1 MPDSVWDAEVQ
12 STLDQAYEPGVKLV
26 YVGNRNVEVLTPFPS
41 PIDWRDMW
49 IYFMMVDRF
58 NNPAAPPHHQPW
70 DQPWGDFQGG
80 TFAGIKQQ
88 LDYLQE
94 LGVGA
99 LWLSPLLKNCQFS
112 PSYHG
117 YGFQNFLAIEP
128 RFSSDPERA
137 SRDPQ
142 FVETELRE
150 LVDEAHAR
158 NIYVIFDIVLHHVG
172 DVFAYSGFGSIAPW
186 TNQPYPILW
195 RDEHGNPVPTW
206 SEAPPNPPLN
216 AAMWPRE
223 LQGNRFFKR
232 QGNAFVDTQIIPGGD
247 FYSLKSLVT
256 DYQTSEGMIVFQ
268 TLVRAFNYL
277 IAKFDVDGFRID
289 TLMYLDPLFARNF
302 ANSIREF
309 AQSIGKK
316 NFFTFGEVWGT
327 EEQIAHFIGRNAMA
341 EGEPIGVDAALDY
354 PLFYKLLAVVKGQL
368 APSELHSLYEY
379 RKQVETGILSTHG
392 DASGFFVTFLD
403 NHDQNWRFFFQNPSH
418 PDAYDEQV
426 SLGVGCL
433 FSLPGIPCLYY
444 GTEQG
449 LSGGGSSPEWVREAL
464 WGKPNPFSQNSIY
477 FQAIQRLSLVRDTQ
491 PALRYGRCYFRAIS
505 GDGVHF
511 GVSTGAPGIVSYSR
525 ILSEQEVV
533 IVANTSTQNNWVG
546 AVIVDEAINPV
557 GKQFR
562 VLFSNQDQ
570 FETPGPAIECPAG
583 SVEVAEIDGG
593 VTNGPLHVI
602 SINLRSMEIQILGK

>member
-1 MPDSVWDAEVQ
+1 MPESAWDAEVQ
-12 STLDQAYEPGVKLV
+12 STLEQAYQPGVKLV

-41 PIDWRDMW
+41 PIDWRDTW
-49 IYFMMVDRF
+49 IYFMMIDRF
-58 NNPAAPPHHQPW
+58 NNPGAPPRHQPW
-70 DQPWGDFQGG
+70 DQPWRDFQGG

-99 LWLSPLLKNCQFS
+99 IWLSPLLKNCQFT

-128 RFSSDPERA
+128 RFSADPEHARN
-137 SRDPQ
+137 DPQ
-142 FVETELRE
+142 FVESELRE

-172 DVFAYSGFGSIAPW
+172 DVFAYSSIGSVASW
-186 TNQPYPILW
+186 SKQPYPILW
-195 RDEHGNPVPTW
+195 RDEHGDPNPAWPET
-206 SEAPPNPPLN
+206 PGNPPLD
-216 AAMWPRE
+216 AAVWPRE
-223 LQGNRFFKR
+223 LQENRFFKR
-232 QGNAFVDTQIIPGGD
+232 QGNAFVNSQIIPAGD
-247 FYSLKSLVT
+247 FYSLKALVT
-256 DYQTSEGMIVFQ
+256 NYQTTEGTIVFQ
-268 TLVRAFNYL
+268 TLVRSFNYL
-277 IAKFDVDGFRID
+277 IAKYDVDGIRID

-327 EEQIAHFIGRNAMA
+327 EEQIAHFIGRNALE

-354 PLFYKLLAVVKGQL
+354 PLFYKLPAVVKGEL
-368 APSELHSLYEY
+368 APSELHNMYEY
-379 RKQVETGILSTHG
+379 RKTVETGVLSTHG
-392 DASGFFVTFLD
+392 DASSYFVTFLD
-403 NHDQNWRFFFQNPSH
+403 NHDQNQRFFYMDPNK

-433 FSLPGIPCLYY
+433 FSLPGIPCMYY

-449 LSGGGSSPEWVREAL
+449 LAGGGSSMECVREAL
-464 WGKPNPFSQNSIY
+464 WGKPEAFSQNSIF
-477 FQAIQRLSLVRDTQ
+477 FQAIRDLALVRDTQ
-491 PALRYGRCYFRAIS
+491 PALRYGRCYFRPIS

-511 GVSTGAPGIVSYSR
+511 GISTGAPGIVSFSR
-525 ILSEQEVV
+525 ILSDQEVL
-533 IVANTSTQNNWVG
+533 IVANTNTQARWAG
-546 AVIVDEAINPV
+546 AVTVDEGINPL
-557 GKQFR
+557 GKQFL
-562 VLFSNQDQ
+562 VLYSNHVQ
-570 FETPGPAIECPAG
+570 FEKPGPVLERPAG
-583 SVEVAEIDGG
+583 SVEITEADGM

-602 SINLRSMEIQILGK
+602 SINLRPMEIQILGK